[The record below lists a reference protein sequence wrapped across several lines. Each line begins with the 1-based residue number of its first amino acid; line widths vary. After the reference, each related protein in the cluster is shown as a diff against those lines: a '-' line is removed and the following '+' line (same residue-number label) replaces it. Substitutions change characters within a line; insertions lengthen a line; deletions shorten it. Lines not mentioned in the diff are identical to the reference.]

1 MEHSKGKL
9 VVVYTG
15 EVALGA
21 GFEID
26 RAKSPIRCFQMICN
40 TADKNHQD
48 YHVPKINANAQ
59 RLVKCWNEYDKNQER
74 IQLLHDNLIII
85 RTELNKKTKSH
96 DELVEA
102 LEKIRKVNADFFGK
116 NSYDIKVKI
125 DNIAHDVLAKAKA

>member
-40 TADKNHQD
+40 TADKRHQD

-59 RLVKCWNEYDKNQER
+59 RLVKCWNEYDS
-74 IQLLHDNLIII
+74 L
-85 RTELNKKTKSH
+85 
-96 DELVEA
+96 
-102 LEKIRKVNADFFGK
+102 
-116 NSYDIKVKI
+116 
-125 DNIAHDVLAKAKA
+125 KAKADVCDEVVENLLHIIRLLCHPGSHVMAKDIDSAKEIIAKAGKNALWGI